1 MHEYNAGCLGVE
13 RVCALCEIQTRWKP
27 NSPPRPPCG
36 PSCLPNQ
43 MISLILIFEFLCRS
57 SSWWP
62 WPHIGGG
69 RLFWPLLRPQMI
81 VFDQFFCKIC
91 FVWVWRR
98 KAFFLVS
105 CRSLLWALGTVCQKG
120 GGFSKKEGG
129 FYALEYFSNVILRDK
144 LAVK

>member
-43 MISLILIFEFLCRS
+43 MISLILIFGFLCRS

-62 WPHIGGG
+62 WPSIDCG
-69 RLFWPLLRPQMI
+69 RLVWPLLRPQKA
-81 VFDQFFCKIC
+81 VFYIFFCKIC
-91 FVWVWRR
+91 FWWVWRR
-98 KAFFLVS
+98 NAFFWVMS
-105 CRSLLWALGTVCQKG
+105 VTFLGPGRV
-120 GGFSKKEGG
+120 FFWDLEWFPNKEGG
-129 FYALEYFSNVILRDK
+129 FRKRRRDYIRYVIDHDK
-144 LAVK
+144 H